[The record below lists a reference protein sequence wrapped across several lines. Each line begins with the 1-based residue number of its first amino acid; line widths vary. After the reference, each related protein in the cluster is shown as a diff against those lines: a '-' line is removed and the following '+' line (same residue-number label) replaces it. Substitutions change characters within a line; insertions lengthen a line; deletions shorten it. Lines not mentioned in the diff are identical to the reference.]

1 MMASLLLG
9 DRRAALDLGLL
20 GLLAAAAG
28 LSLVQVQPLT
38 GLVVLLA
45 MSLVPGAALLTR
57 VTARDALAG
66 VALALGL
73 SLAVDTAVATAMAWT
88 GWWHPQG
95 AAGAVAAVAAAL
107 LLADLRRALT
117 DSQLGAAA

>member
-1 MMASLLLG
+1 MMATLVLG

-20 GLLAAAAG
+20 ALLVAAAG
-28 LSLVQVQPLT
+28 LSVAQIQPLC
-38 GLVVLLA
+38 GPVVLLA
-45 MSLVPGAALLTR
+45 MSLVPGAAFLTR
-57 VTARDALAG
+57 VTARDPLAT

-95 AAGAVAAVAAAL
+95 AAAAVAAMAAAL

-117 DSQLGAAA
+117 DSQLGAAG

>member
-1 MMASLLLG
+1 MMASFLLG
-9 DRRAALDLGLL
+9 GRRAALDLGLL
-20 GLLAAAAG
+20 ALLAAAVG
-28 LSLVQVQPLT
+28 LSLAPVRALSGP
-38 GLVVLLA
+38 VVLLA
-45 MSLVPGAALLTR
+45 MALVPGAAFLTR
-57 VTARDALAG
+57 LTARDPLAA

-95 AAGAVAAVAAAL
+95 AAGAVAAGAAAL
-107 LLADLRRALT
+107 LLVDLRRALT